1 MSMAEDF
8 NQSIDLIPED
18 DADFTISYPIIENSI
33 SETGITP
40 YEDAVFAV
48 DPEESNL
55 MTDEQTGTDLPVA
68 DLGAVIEELKIIEQ
82 NQVYILEDNQQ
93 IHSCISIFI
102 GFLIGQII
110 MLGLWR
116 ARRRG

>member
-18 DADFTISYPIIENSI
+18 DADFTISNPITENSI
-33 SETGITP
+33 SGIGINP

-55 MTDEQTGTDLPVA
+55 MTEEQTGTDLRVA

-82 NQVYILEDNQQ
+82 NQVNILADNQQ
-93 IHSCISIFI
+93 IHCCIAIFI
-102 GFLIGQII
+102 GLLIGQIF